1 MLSHPENLGSTCSD
15 RCAEAAQQS
24 TTMVDDVARVC
35 AAHSRASPASWSWF
49 HRLSFETSEVR
60 AGVMTG
66 SRRVA
71 EWTER
76 SCEDKE

>member
-15 RCAEAAQQS
+15 RCAKPAQQS

-35 AAHSRASPASWSWF
+35 AAHPRASPTSWSWLC
-49 HRLSFETSEVR
+49 RLSFETSEVG

>member
-15 RCAEAAQQS
+15 RCAKPAQQS
-24 TTMVDDVARVC
+24 TTMVDDVVRVC
-35 AAHSRASPASWSWF
+35 PAHPRASPTSWSWF

-76 SCEDKE
+76 SYGDME